1 MSLGNRLT
9 VYLLVAVLIVTGLDL
24 YFSLRR
30 TRADLL
36 LDVHRELSSISR
48 TLRVTLEKAGDDT
61 PERYFADIGPE
72 VSSFANILGV
82 VFYGPDGQTA
92 FTSASL
98 RNQSLPEVD
107 IRSTI
112 ASRTAVEGIFTTDDG
127 RRYYRVE
134 PFVSSTGTGIGA
146 FLLLEDFPIF
156 TQEFRSRTIQTLLA
170 TLALLA
176 VLATVTSLV
185 VHRSVTLPMQTFAR
199 QTMDIGQGHFDQQLH
214 QQFSREDEI
223 GLLAREFDRM
233 CEQLQEAHQQLL
245 AESEEKVRLA
255 HELRQSEKLAT
266 VGQFAAR
273 LAHEIG
279 TPLSIIRGRAQQ
291 LLQRE
296 SVDEKQRVFLR
307 TIVSQIE
314 RISRFVRQLLSLAQ
328 RSEPR
333 LRATQIND
341 VVQRMWETVGERSVT
356 PGVEVVLDLAP
367 DLPMVWADGDQL
379 EQVVLNLYVNA
390 VQAVGNVGKVR
401 VSTQFTPRG
410 ALTSGASVEIV
421 VADTGPGIT
430 PQDMPRI
437 FEPFF
442 TTKNMAEGSGLGL
455 AISQDIVLGH
465 HGRIDVESTP
475 GQGSRFTV
483 ALPPI
488 AAHPASAQSVNHR

>member
-72 VSSFANILGV
+72 VSSFANTLGV
-82 VFYGPDGQTA
+82 VFYGRDGQLA
-92 FTSASL
+92 FTSPSL
-98 RNQSLPEVD
+98 HNQLLPEVD

-112 ASRTAVEGIFTTDDG
+112 ASRTATEGIFTTSG
-127 RRYYRVE
+127 GQRYYRVE
-134 PFVSSTGTGIGA
+134 PLVSSTGTGIGA

-156 TQEFRSRTIQTLLA
+156 TQEFRSRAIQTLLA

-176 VLATVTSLV
+176 VLAAVTSLV
-185 VHRSVTLPMQTFAR
+185 VHRSVTLPLQMFAR
-199 QTMDIGQGHFDQQLH
+199 QTTDIGQGHFDQQLH
-214 QQFSREDEI
+214 QQFSRDDEI
-223 GLLAREFDRM
+223 GLLAQEFDRM
-233 CEQLQEAHQQLL
+233 CEQLQSARQQLIT
-245 AESEEKVRLA
+245 ESEEKVRLA
-255 HELRQSEKLAT
+255 HDLRQSEKLAT

-279 TPLSIIRGRAQQ
+279 TPLNIIRGRAQQ
-291 LLQRE
+291 LLQHD
-296 SVDEKQRVFLR
+296 SVNEKQRAFLS

-314 RISRFVRQLLSLAQ
+314 RISRFVRQLLTLAQ
-328 RSEPR
+328 RAEPR
-333 LRATQIND
+333 LRAIQINE
-341 VVQRMWETVGERSVT
+341 VVQRMWDTVGERGVT

-367 DLPMVWADGDQL
+367 DLPLVWADADQL
-379 EQVVLNLYVNA
+379 QQVLLNLYVNA
-390 VQAVGNVGKVR
+390 VQAVGASGKVM
-401 VSTQFTPRG
+401 VSTRFTPRG
-410 ALTSGASVEIV
+410 VLVSGASVEVV
-421 VADTGPGIT
+421 VADTGPGIAL
-430 PQDMPRI
+430 QDLPRI

-442 TTKNMAEGSGLGL
+442 TTKNMTEGSGLGL

-465 HGRIDVESTP
+465 QGRIAVESTP
-475 GQGSRFTV
+475 GHGSRFTV

-488 AAHPASAQSVNHR
+488 GAAQGSAPSVHQS